1 MKDVGQRGA
10 EVAALKHAFPYLRMF
25 KGKTFVVKAGGGAL
39 ADETAIRSLVEQAGI
54 LHQLGVRVVLVHGG
68 GPQATE
74 LERALGVE
82 PRFVAGRRVTDDAG
96 LRVAAMVLNGAL
108 NTRLLAACRVAAVP
122 AVGLSGVDA
131 GLVRARR
138 RPPVEVEG
146 QRVDYG
152 HVGDVLQVDAS
163 VLERLLAA
171 GFVPVVSP
179 LSADDSGALLN
190 VNADS
195 VAAAVAVAL
204 GAEKLILMTGAPG
217 ILERLE
223 DPGSLVSYTDL
234 DGLRRLREA
243 GALRDGMMPKA
254 EAIET
259 ALRGGVKRAHVISYR
274 LPDGLL
280 VEVFTNEG
288 SGTLV
293 VEDLRAL
300 SPAEQAAGHQ
310 PMEEA

>member
-10 EVAALKHAFPYLRMF
+10 EVAALKHALPYLRMF

-39 ADETAIRSLVEQAGI
+39 AEETALRGLVEQAGI

-68 GPQATE
+68 GPQATD
-74 LERALGVE
+74 LERALGAE
-82 PRFVAGRRVTDDAG
+82 PRFVGGRRVTDDGA
-96 LRVAAMVLNGAL
+96 LRVATMVLNGAL
-108 NTRLLAACRVAAVP
+108 NTRLLAACRAAGVP
-122 AVGLSGVDA
+122 AIGLSGVDA

-152 HVGDVLQVDAS
+152 HVGDVVAVDAS

-195 VAAAVAVAL
+195 VAAAVAIAL
-204 GAEKLILMTGAPG
+204 GAEKLILITGAPG

-234 DGLRRLREA
+234 PSLGRLRQT

-254 EAIET
+254 EAVET
-259 ALRGGVKRAHVISYR
+259 ALRGGVPRAHVISYR
-274 LPDGLL
+274 VPDSLL

-288 SGTLV
+288 CGTLV

-300 SPAEQAAGHQ
+300 SPDEQAAGR
-310 PMEEA
+310 EES